1 MTDTEKNGGEKTE
14 SKYKIKW
21 ILIFIGVLS
30 ACALLGYVILNRT
43 SERPAA
49 EVSVEQREQVPQVP
63 QRTEP
68 ALSLEAKI
76 TTKPEIISQGTSDS
90 NVLVPSQ
97 KIKDSVEAS
106 VPAKSYFKTSSNKN
120 FVLVTSTSTLTWK
133 AFIEVLKS
141 GDMKVIEEFDS
152 LFNSLDWDGV
162 LFECKPFK
170 WNKSVS
176 EQVEFRIIKDESFRN
191 RHQDADKYAQYF
203 NESCQPG
210 VEGAVSFKSP
220 SGTTL
225 VAPCP
230 ASESGTTVFTH
241 LKVFLRTASPNQK
254 ILILQKLGSE
264 LEKFG
269 KSAPNRKV
277 WLSTHGHGV
286 FWLHLRVSFLPLYY
300 STDEYADDR
309 N

>member
-1 MTDTEKNGGEKTE
+1 MTDTERNGGEKTE
-14 SKYKIKW
+14 SNYKIKW

-30 ACALLGYVILNRT
+30 ACAFLGYVILNRT
-43 SERPAA
+43 SEGPGA
-49 EVSVEQREQVPQVP
+49 EVSFEQREQVQQVP

-68 ALSLEAKI
+68 DLSLEAKI
-76 TTKPEIISQGTSDS
+76 TTKSDIISQGASDS
-90 NVLVPSQ
+90 NVPVPSQ

-106 VPAKSYFKTSSNKN
+106 VPVKSYFKTSSNKN
-120 FVLVTSTSTLTWK
+120 FVLVTSTLTWK
-133 AFIEVLKS
+133 SFIEALKS
-141 GDMKVIEEFDS
+141 GDTKVIEEFDS
-152 LFNSLDWDGV
+152 LFNRLDWDGV
-162 LFECKPFK
+162 LFECKPFTWK
-170 WNKSVS
+170 ESGT
-176 EQVEFRIIKDESFRN
+176 EQVEFRIIKDEAFRN
-191 RHQDADKYAQYF
+191 RRQDADKYAQYF

-230 ASESGTTVFTH
+230 TSESGTTVFTH

-254 ILILQKLGSE
+254 VLILQKLGSE

-269 KSAPNRKV
+269 KSAPNRRV

-300 STDEYADDR
+300 STDEYVDDR
-309 N
+309 I